1 MKRLDDLKR
10 RSQDLI
16 ARNRLLDMET
26 IKKQLTNTNEA
37 IMFHVIKANRNYND
51 GSGSSKEQMM
61 RPKMSADLAMHKA
74 F

>member
-37 IMFHVIKANRNYND
+37 IMLHVIKANRNYND
-51 GSGSSKEQMM
+51 GSGSSKEQM